1 MSVGGQRDSHGNRMS
16 EISSP
21 LLEVRGLVKDYPGVR
36 ALGGVDLTVNSGQ
49 VHCLIGQNGAGK
61 STLIKC
67 VSGLVEPTAG
77 EVRFQ
82 GEPLPIGDPNA
93 SIARGIA
100 TIYQEL
106 DLVPHLSV
114 ALNVFLGHEQKRGPL
129 LHRAAMHRETEALL
143 ARLGDEGISP
153 TAPVTTLRPAQ
164 QQLVSMARALSHSVK
179 LLILDEPSA
188 VLDDVEVD
196 ALFDVVR
203 RLTAEGVG
211 IIWISHRLGE
221 VAELG
226 DVVTVLKEGRTVA
239 TELPPDTPVDT
250 LIRHMVGGRL
260 EALFPDRR
268 PSGEA
273 TVLEVKGLSRH
284 PDVHDASFELHEG
297 EILGLGGL
305 VGSGRTELLR
315 AVYGLDP
322 AQSGEVRVAGRRLP
336 PGRPDLAIRA
346 GLGFAPEERKSEG
359 LWLDWSLI
367 RNTTI
372 ADLSRFRRGPFTD
385 RASERREASRHLR
398 MLNTQPDAP
407 ERPARQFSG
416 GNQQKAVLARWLLRS
431 CKVLLL
437 DEPTRGVD
445 VGARSEIYRVIA
457 ELAANGIGI
466 AMVSSELAELLGFCH
481 RVLVLREGHIV
492 DELDGA
498 TSTEED
504 ILRSAVPV
512 HHTTKAG

>member
-1 MSVGGQRDSHGNRMS
+1 MS
-16 EISSP
+16 EVSNP
-21 LLEVRGLVKDYPGVR
+21 LLEVRGLVKNYPGVR
-36 ALGGVDLTVNSGQ
+36 ALDGVDLTVTSGQ

-82 GEPLPIGDPNA
+82 GEPLPVGDPNA

-114 ALNVFLGHEQKRGPL
+114 AQNVFLGHEHSRGPL
-129 LHRAAMHRETEALL
+129 LNRAAMNRETRALF
-143 ARLGDEGISP
+143 ARLGDERISP

-164 QQLVSMARALSHSVK
+164 QQIVSMARALSHSVK

-188 VLDDVEVD
+188 VLDDVEVE
-196 ALFDVVR
+196 ALFGVVR

-211 IIWISHRLGE
+211 VVWISHRLGE
-221 VAELG
+221 VTEIG

-239 TELPPDTPVDT
+239 TELPPNIPVET
-250 LIRHMVGGRL
+250 LIGYMVGGRM
-260 EALFPDRR
+260 EALFPDRQLAR
-268 PSGEA
+268 RGNRSSGTRSDA
-273 TVLEVKGLSRH
+273 TPRRLRRLLHLASGRDPGL
-284 PDVHDASFELHEG
+284 A
-297 EILGLGGL
+297 GL

-315 AVYGLDP
+315 LIYGLDP
-322 AQSGEVRVAGRRLP
+322 AQSGEVEVAGSRLP
-336 PGRPDLAIRA
+336 PGRPDSAIKA
-346 GLGFAPEERKSEG
+346 GLGFAPEERKSQG
-359 LWLDWSLI
+359 LWLDWSMI
-367 RNTTI
+367 SNTSI

-385 RASERREASRHLR
+385 RANERREAIRHLR
-398 MLNTQPDAP
+398 SLNTQPDAP
-407 ERPARQFSG
+407 QRVARLFSG

-457 ELAANGIGI
+457 QLAANGIGI
-466 AMVSSELAELLGFCH
+466 VMVSSELAELLGFCH

-512 HHTTKAG
+512 HHATKAG

>member
-1 MSVGGQRDSHGNRMS
+1 MATPATS
-16 EISSP
+16 
-21 LLEVRGLVKDYPGVR
+21 LLEVRGLVKEYPGVR
-36 ALGGVDLTVNSGQ
+36 ALDGVDLTVDRGR

-67 VSGLVEPTAG
+67 VSGLVEPTQG
-77 EVRFQ
+77 EVRFE
-82 GEPLPIGDPNA
+82 GAPLPVGDPNA

-114 ALNVFLGHEQKRGPL
+114 AENVFLGHERRRGPFL
-129 LHRAAMHRETEALL
+129 DRAAMRREAAALL
-143 ARLGDEGISP
+143 ARLGDEDIRPSA
-153 TAPVTTLRPAQ
+153 TVDSLRPAQ
-164 QQLVSMARALSHSVK
+164 QQVVSMARALSHSVK

-188 VLDDVEVD
+188 VLDDVEVE

-221 VAELG
+221 VRSLG
-226 DVVTVLKEGRTVA
+226 DTVTVLKDGRTVA
-239 TELPPDTPVDT
+239 TELPADTPVDT
-250 LIRHMVGGRL
+250 LIGHMVGGRL

-268 PSGEA
+268 PPGEDI
-273 TVLEVKGLSRH
+273 VLEVRGLTR
-284 PDVHDASFELHEG
+284 PPAVHDATFTLRAG
-297 EILGLGGL
+297 EILGLAGL

-315 AVYGLDP
+315 LIHGLDP
-322 AQSGEVRVAGRRLP
+322 AQAGQVLIGGKRLP
-336 PGRPDLAIRA
+336 PGRPDRSIRA
-346 GLGFAPEERKSEG
+346 GLGLAPEERKSEG

-367 RNTTI
+367 RNTSI
-372 ADLSRFRRGPFTD
+372 ADLARFRRGPLLD
-385 RASERREASRHLR
+385 LGGEGREATRHLR
-398 MLNTQPDAP
+398 ELRTRPDAP
-407 ERPARQFSG
+407 RRAARLFSG
-416 GNQQKAVLARWLLRS
+416 GNQQKAVLARWLLRR
-431 CKVLLL
+431 CRVLLL

-457 ELAANGIGI
+457 DLAANGLGI
-466 AMVSSELAELLGFCH
+466 VLVSSELAELLGFCH
-481 RVLVLREGHIV
+481 RVLVVREGHIV

-504 ILRSAVPV
+504 VLRSAVPV
-512 HHTTKAG
+512 HATSKAG

>member
-1 MSVGGQRDSHGNRMS
+1 MADAA
-16 EISSP
+16 SP

-36 ALGGVDLTVNSGQ
+36 ALGGVDLTVTSGQ

-77 EVRFQ
+77 EVRFE
-82 GEPLPIGDPNA
+82 GEPLPVGDPNA

-114 ALNVFLGHEQKRGPL
+114 AQNVFLGHEQKRGPL
-129 LHRAAMHRETEALL
+129 LNRAAMHRETKALL

-221 VAELG
+221 VGELG

-239 TELPPDTPVDT
+239 TELPPDTLVDT
-250 LIRHMVGGRL
+250 LIRHMVGGRM
-260 EALFPDRR
+260 EALFPDRKPFR
-268 PSGEA
+268 DTS
-273 TVLEVKGLSRH
+273 VLEVRGLTRR
-284 PDVHDASFELHEG
+284 PDVHDASFELREG
-297 EILGLGGL
+297 EILGLAGL
-305 VGSGRTELLR
+305 VGSGRTELVR
-315 AVYGLDP
+315 AIYGLDP
-322 AQSGEVRVAGRRLP
+322 TQAGEVRVAGRRLP

-359 LWLDWSLI
+359 LWLDWSMI
-367 RNTTI
+367 RNTSI

-385 RASERREASRHLR
+385 RASERREATRHLQS
-398 MLNTQPDAP
+398 LNTQPDAP
-407 ERPARQFSG
+407 ERPARLFSG

-431 CKVLLL
+431 CRVLLL

-457 ELAANGIGI
+457 GLAANGIGVV
-466 AMVSSELAELLGFCH
+466 MVSSELAELLGFCH
-481 RVLVLREGHIV
+481 RVLVMREGHIV

-498 TSTEED
+498 TSTEEEV
-504 ILRSAVPV
+504 LRSAVPV
-512 HHTTKAG
+512 HHITKAG

>member
-1 MSVGGQRDSHGNRMS
+1 MS

-36 ALGGVDLTVNSGQ
+36 ALGGVDLTADSGQ

-82 GEPLPIGDPNA
+82 GEPLPVGDPHA

-114 ALNVFLGHEQKRGPL
+114 ALNVFLGHEQKRGPVIN
-129 LHRAAMHRETEALL
+129 RAAMHRETQALL

-153 TAPVTTLRPAQ
+153 TAPVTALRPAQ

-188 VLDDVEVD
+188 VLDDVEVE
-196 ALFDVVR
+196 ALFGVVR
-203 RLTAEGVG
+203 RLAAEGVG

-226 DVVTVLKEGRTVA
+226 DAVTVLKEGRTVA
-239 TELPPDTPVDT
+239 TELPPDTPVET
-250 LIRHMVGGRL
+250 LIRHMVGGRM
-260 EALFPDRR
+260 EALFPERTPFR
-268 PSGEA
+268 EA
-273 TVLEVKGLSRH
+273 TVLEVRELTRA
-284 PDVHDASFELHEG
+284 PNVHDASFDLHEG

-315 AVYGLDP
+315 AVYGLDR
-322 AQSGEVRVAGRRLP
+322 AQSGEVRVAERRLP

-372 ADLSRFRRGPFTD
+372 ADLSRFGRGPFTD

-398 MLNTQPDAP
+398 SLNTQPDAP

-431 CKVLLL
+431 CRVLLL

-457 ELAANGIGI
+457 GLAANGIGI
-466 AMVSSELAELLGFCH
+466 VMVSSELAELLGFCH

>member
-1 MSVGGQRDSHGNRMS
+1 MS
-16 EISSP
+16 EAGSP
-21 LLEVRGLVKDYPGVR
+21 LLDVRGLVKDYPGVR
-36 ALGGVDLTVNSGQ
+36 ALDGVDLSVTRGQ

-77 EVRFQ
+77 EVRFE
-82 GEPLPIGDPNA
+82 GEPLPVGDPNA
-93 SIARGIA
+93 SIGRGIA

-114 ALNVFLGHEQKRGPL
+114 ALNVFLGHERNRGPL
-129 LHRAAMHRETEALL
+129 LNRRAMHRETAALL

-153 TAPVTTLRPAQ
+153 TASVTSLRPAAQ
-164 QQLVSMARALSHSVK
+164 QVVSMARALSHSVK

-188 VLDDVEVD
+188 VLDDVEVE
-196 ALFDVVR
+196 ALFKVVR

-221 VAELG
+221 VRQLG
-226 DVVTVLKEGRTVA
+226 DRVTVLKDGRTVA
-239 TELPPDTPVDT
+239 TELPADTPVDT
-250 LIRHMVGGRL
+250 LIGHMVGGRM
-260 EALFPDRR
+260 EALFPDRKPPR
-268 PSGEA
+268 EA
-273 TVLEVKGLSRH
+273 TVLQVQGLTRT
-284 PDVHDASFELHEG
+284 PDVNDASFTLREG
-297 EILGLGGL
+297 EILGLAGL

-315 AVYGLDP
+315 LIYGLDP
-322 AQSGEVRVAGRRLP
+322 AQSGAVEVDGRRLV

-359 LWLDWSLI
+359 LWLDWSLV
-367 RNTTI
+367 RNTSI

-385 RASERREASRHLR
+385 RASERREATRHLR
-398 MLNTQPDAP
+398 SLKTRPDAP

-431 CKVLLL
+431 CRVLLL

-466 AMVSSELAELLGFCH
+466 VMVSSELAELLGFCH

-498 TSTEED
+498 TSTEEEV
-504 ILRSAVPV
+504 LRSAVPV
-512 HHTTKAG
+512 HHTTTKAG

>member
-1 MSVGGQRDSHGNRMS
+1 
-16 EISSP
+16 
-21 LLEVRGLVKDYPGVR
+21 
-36 ALGGVDLTVNSGQ
+36 LGGVDLSVTSGQ

-77 EVRFQ
+77 EVRFE
-82 GEPLPIGDPNA
+82 GEPLPVGDPTA
-93 SIARGIA
+93 AIARGIA

-114 ALNVFLGHEQKRGPL
+114 AQNVFLGHEQKRGPL
-129 LHRAAMHRETEALL
+129 LNRAAMHRETRAPLF

-153 TAPVTTLRPAQ
+153 TAEVSTLRPAQ
-164 QQLVSMARALSHSVK
+164 QQVVSMARALSHSAK

-211 IIWISHRLGE
+211 VIWISHRLGE
-221 VAELG
+221 VGELG

-250 LIRHMVGGRL
+250 LIRHMVGGRM
-260 EALFPDRR
+260 EALFPERG
-268 PSGEA
+268 PSREA
-273 TVLEVKGLSRH
+273 TVLEVRGLTRS
-284 PDVHDASFELHEG
+284 PDVSDASFTLRAG
-297 EILGLGGL
+297 EILGLAGL

-315 AVYGLDP
+315 LIYGLDP
-322 AQSGEVRVAGRRLP
+322 AQSGEVEIGGRRLP

-346 GLGFAPEERKSEG
+346 GLGLAPEERKSEG
-359 LWLDWSLI
+359 LWLDWSMV
-367 RNTTI
+367 RNTSI

-385 RASERREASRHLR
+385 LAGERRDATRHLR
-398 MLNTQPDAP
+398 SLNTQPDAP
-407 ERPARQFSG
+407 ERPARLFSG

-457 ELAANGIGI
+457 DLAANGIGI
-466 AMVSSELAELLGFCH
+466 VMVSSELAELLGFCH

-504 ILRSAVPV
+504 VLRSAVPV

>member
-1 MSVGGQRDSHGNRMS
+1 MADAA
-16 EISSP
+16 SP

-36 ALGGVDLTVNSGQ
+36 ALGGVDLSVTSGQ

-77 EVRFQ
+77 EVRFE
-82 GEPLPIGDPNA
+82 GEPLPVGDPTA

-114 ALNVFLGHEQKRGPL
+114 AQNVFLGHEQKRGPL
-129 LHRAAMHRETEALL
+129 LNRAAMHRETRTLF

-153 TAPVTTLRPAQ
+153 TAEVSTLRPAQ
-164 QQLVSMARALSHSVK
+164 QQVVSMARALSHSAK

-250 LIRHMVGGRL
+250 LIRHMVGGRM
-260 EALFPDRR
+260 EALFPERG
-268 PSGEA
+268 PSREA
-273 TVLEVKGLSRH
+273 TVLEVRGLTRS
-284 PDVHDASFELHEG
+284 PDVSDASFTLREG
-297 EILGLGGL
+297 EILGLAGL

-315 AVYGLDP
+315 LIYGLDP
-322 AQSGEVRVAGRRLP
+322 AQSGEVEVGGRRLP
-336 PGRPDLAIRA
+336 PSRPDLAIRA
-346 GLGFAPEERKSEG
+346 GLGMAPEERKSEG
-359 LWLDWSLI
+359 LWLDWSMV
-367 RNTTI
+367 RNTSI

-385 RASERREASRHLR
+385 RAGERREAVRHLR
-398 MLNTQPDAP
+398 SLNTQPDAP
-407 ERPARQFSG
+407 ERVARLFSG

-457 ELAANGIGI
+457 DLAANGIGI
-466 AMVSSELAELLGFCH
+466 VMVSSELAELLGFCH
-481 RVLVLREGHIV
+481 RVLVLREGRIV

-504 ILRSAVPV
+504 VLQSAVPV

>member
-1 MSVGGQRDSHGNRMS
+1 MS

-36 ALGGVDLTVNSGQ
+36 ALGGVDLTVNGSQ

-82 GEPLPIGDPNA
+82 GEPLPVGDPNA
-93 SIARGIA
+93 SISRGIA

-129 LHRAAMHRETEALL
+129 LNRTAMHRETEALL

-153 TAPVTTLRPAQ
+153 MAPVTTLRPAQ

-250 LIRHMVGGRL
+250 LIKHMVGGRM
-260 EALFPDRR
+260 EALFPERR
-268 PSGEA
+268 PSRET
-273 TVLEVKGLSRH
+273 TVLEVHGLSRT
-284 PDVHDASFELHEG
+284 PDVHDASFDLQEG

-315 AVYGLDP
+315 AVYGMDP
-322 AQSGEVRVAGRRLP
+322 VQSGEVRVAGRRLP

-367 RNTTI
+367 RNTSI
-372 ADLSRFRRGPFTD
+372 ADLSKFRRGPFTD

-398 MLNTQPDAP
+398 SLNTQPDAP

-431 CKVLLL
+431 CRVLLL

-457 ELAANGIGI
+457 GLAANGIGI
-466 AMVSSELAELLGFCH
+466 VMVSSELAELLGFCH

-512 HHTTKAG
+512 HSTTKAG

>member
-1 MSVGGQRDSHGNRMS
+1 MADGTPGARMS
-16 EISSP
+16 EVSNP
-21 LLEVRGLVKDYPGVR
+21 LLEVRGLVKNYPGVR
-36 ALGGVDLTVNSGQ
+36 ALDGVDLTVTSGQ

-82 GEPLPIGDPNA
+82 GEPLPVGDPNA

-114 ALNVFLGHEQKRGPL
+114 AQNVFLGHEHSRGPL
-129 LHRAAMHRETEALL
+129 LNRAAMNRETRALF
-143 ARLGDEGISP
+143 ARLGDERISP

-164 QQLVSMARALSHSVK
+164 QQIVSMARALSHSVK

-188 VLDDVEVD
+188 VLDDVEVE
-196 ALFDVVR
+196 ALFGVVR

-211 IIWISHRLGE
+211 VVWISHRLGE
-221 VAELG
+221 VTEIG

-239 TELPPDTPVDT
+239 TKLPPNTPVET
-250 LIRHMVGGRL
+250 LIGYMVGGRM
-260 EALFPDRR
+260 EALFPDRQ
-268 PSGEA
+268 PHGEA
-273 TVLEVKGLSRH
+273 TVLQVRGLTRP
-284 PDVHDASFELHEG
+284 PDVYDASFTLRQG
-297 EILGLGGL
+297 EILGLAGL

-315 AVYGLDP
+315 LIYGLDP
-322 AQSGEVRVAGRRLP
+322 AQSGEVEVAGSRLP
-336 PGRPDLAIRA
+336 PGRPDSAIKA
-346 GLGFAPEERKSEG
+346 GLGFAPEERKSQG
-359 LWLDWSLI
+359 LWLDWSMI
-367 RNTTI
+367 SNTSI

-385 RASERREASRHLR
+385 RANERREAIRHLR
-398 MLNTQPDAP
+398 SLNTQPDAP
-407 ERPARQFSG
+407 QRVARLFSG

-457 ELAANGIGI
+457 QLAANGIGI
-466 AMVSSELAELLGFCH
+466 VMVSSELAELLGFCH

-512 HHTTKAG
+512 HHATKAG

>member
-1 MSVGGQRDSHGNRMS
+1 MGEAD
-16 EISSP
+16 SP

-36 ALGGVDLTVNSGQ
+36 ALDGVDLTVTRGQ

-77 EVRFQ
+77 EVRFE
-82 GEPLPIGDPNA
+82 GEPLPVGDPTA

-114 ALNVFLGHEQKRGPL
+114 ALNVFLGHERRRGPL
-129 LHRAAMHRETEALL
+129 LNQAAMHRETAALL
-143 ARLGDEGISP
+143 ARLGDEGIAP
-153 TAPVTTLRPAQ
+153 TAAVTTLRPAQ
-164 QQLVSMARALSHSVK
+164 QQVVSMARALSHSVK

-188 VLDDVEVD
+188 VLDDVEVE
-196 ALFDVVR
+196 ALFKVVR

-221 VAELG
+221 VRQLG
-226 DVVTVLKEGRTVA
+226 DRVTVLKEGRTVA

-250 LIRHMVGGRL
+250 LIGHMVGGRM
-260 EALFPDRR
+260 ETLFPDRKPPR
-268 PSGEA
+268 EA
-273 TVLEVKGLSRH
+273 TVLQVRGLTRA
-284 PDVHDASFELHEG
+284 PDVYDASFDLREG
-297 EILGLGGL
+297 EILGL
-305 VGSGRTELLR
+305 
-315 AVYGLDP
+315 
-322 AQSGEVRVAGRRLP
+322 AGRLGPHRAAPPDLWAGP
-336 PGRPDLAIRA
+336 GPVRRGGGWRSPPPARPARPGHPGRPRVHARGTQVPGAVA
-346 GLGFAPEERKSEG
+346 GLEHGPQH
-359 LWLDWSLI
+359 LD
-367 RNTTI
+367 
-372 ADLSRFRRGPFTD
+372 RRPGPV
-385 RASERREASRHLR
+385 
-398 MLNTQPDAP
+398 
-407 ERPARQFSG
+407 PARPVHRSRRRATGSHPPPAVAQHPARRARTPGPQFSG

-431 CKVLLL
+431 CRVLLL

-457 ELAANGIGI
+457 ELAGNGIGI
-466 AMVSSELAELLGFCH
+466 VMVSSELAELLGFCH
-481 RVLVLREGHIV
+481 RVLVVREGHIV

-504 ILRSAVPV
+504 VLRSAVPV

>member
-1 MSVGGQRDSHGNRMS
+1 MSDASG
-16 EISSP
+16 P

-36 ALGGVDLTVNSGQ
+36 ALGGVDLTVTSGQ

-77 EVRFQ
+77 EVRFE
-82 GEPLPIGDPNA
+82 GDLLPVGDPNA

-114 ALNVFLGHEQKRGPL
+114 ANNVFLGHEPKRGPL
-129 LHRAAMHRETEALL
+129 LNRAAMHRETKALF

-153 TAPVTTLRPAQ
+153 TAEVSTLRPAQ
-164 QQLVSMARALSHSVK
+164 QQVVSMARALSHSAK

-188 VLDDVEVD
+188 VLDDVEVE
-196 ALFDVVR
+196 ALFGVVR

-211 IIWISHRLGE
+211 VIWISHRLGE
-221 VAELG
+221 VGQLG

-239 TELPPDTPVDT
+239 TELPPDTPVD
-250 LIRHMVGGRL
+250 V
-260 EALFPDRR
+260 
-268 PSGEA
+268 
-273 TVLEVKGLSRH
+273 
-284 PDVHDASFELHEG
+284 DASFTLREG
-297 EILGLGGL
+297 EILGLAGL

-315 AVYGLDP
+315 LIYGLDP
-322 AQSGEVRVAGRRLP
+322 VQSGEVEVGGRRLP

-346 GLGFAPEERKSEG
+346 GLGLAPEERKSEG
-359 LWLDWSLI
+359 LWLDWSMV
-367 RNTTI
+367 RNTSI
-372 ADLSRFRRGPFTD
+372 ADLARFRRGPFTD
-385 RASERREASRHLR
+385 LASERRDAARHLR
-398 MLNTQPDAP
+398 SLNTQPDAP
-407 ERPARQFSG
+407 ERAARLFSG

-431 CKVLLL
+431 CRVLLL

-457 ELAANGIGI
+457 ELAGNGIGI
-466 AMVSSELAELLGFCH
+466 VMVSSELAELLGFCQ
-481 RVLVLREGHIV
+481 RVLVVREGHIV

-504 ILRSAVPV
+504 VLRSAVPV

>member
-1 MSVGGQRDSHGNRMS
+1 MTEAG
-16 EISSP
+16 SP

-36 ALGGVDLTVNSGQ
+36 ALDGVDLAVTRGQ

-77 EVRFQ
+77 EVRFE
-82 GEPLPIGDPNA
+82 GEPLPVGDPNA
-93 SIARGIA
+93 SIGRGIA

-114 ALNVFLGHEQKRGPL
+114 ALNVFLGHERNRGPL
-129 LHRAAMHRETEALL
+129 LNRAAMHRETEALL

-153 TAPVTTLRPAQ
+153 TASVTSLRPAAQ
-164 QQLVSMARALSHSVK
+164 QVVSMARALSHSVK

-188 VLDDVEVD
+188 VLDDVEVE
-196 ALFDVVR
+196 ALFKVVR

-221 VAELG
+221 VRQLG
-226 DVVTVLKEGRTVA
+226 DLVTVLKDGRTVA
-239 TELPPDTPVDT
+239 TELPADTPVDT
-250 LIRHMVGGRL
+250 LIGHMVGGRM
-260 EALFPDRR
+260 EALFPDRKPPR
-268 PSGEA
+268 EA
-273 TVLEVKGLSRH
+273 TVLQVQGMTRT
-284 PDVHDASFELHEG
+284 PDVNDASFTLREG
-297 EILGLGGL
+297 EILGLAGL

-315 AVYGLDP
+315 VIYGLDP
-322 AQSGEVRVAGRRLP
+322 AQSGQVEVDGRRLA

-346 GLGFAPEERKSEG
+346 GLGLAPEERKSEG
-359 LWLDWSLI
+359 LWLDWSLV
-367 RNTTI
+367 RNTSI

-385 RASERREASRHLR
+385 RASERREATRHLR
-398 MLNTQPDAP
+398 SLKTRPDAP
-407 ERPARQFSG
+407 ERLARQFSG

-431 CKVLLL
+431 CRVLLL

-466 AMVSSELAELLGFCH
+466 VMVSSELAELLGFCH

-504 ILRSAVPV
+504 VLRSAVPV
-512 HHTTKAG
+512 HHTTTKAG

>member
-1 MSVGGQRDSHGNRMS
+1 MTEAG
-16 EISSP
+16 SP

-36 ALGGVDLTVNSGQ
+36 ALDGVDLAVTRGQ

-77 EVRFQ
+77 EVRFE
-82 GEPLPIGDPNA
+82 GEPLPVGDPNA
-93 SIARGIA
+93 SIGRGIA

-114 ALNVFLGHEQKRGPL
+114 ALNVFLGHERNRGPL
-129 LHRAAMHRETEALL
+129 LNRAAMHRETEALL

-153 TAPVTTLRPAQ
+153 TASVTSLRPAAQ
-164 QQLVSMARALSHSVK
+164 QVVSMARALSHSVK

-188 VLDDVEVD
+188 VLDDVEVE
-196 ALFDVVR
+196 ALFKVVR

-221 VAELG
+221 VRQLG
-226 DVVTVLKEGRTVA
+226 DLVTVLKDGRTVA
-239 TELPPDTPVDT
+239 TELPADTPVDT
-250 LIRHMVGGRL
+250 LIGHMVGGRM
-260 EALFPDRR
+260 EALFPDRKPPR
-268 PSGEA
+268 EA
-273 TVLEVKGLSRH
+273 TVLQVQGMTRT
-284 PDVHDASFELHEG
+284 PDVNDASFTLREG
-297 EILGLGGL
+297 EILGLAGL

-315 AVYGLDP
+315 VIYGLDP
-322 AQSGEVRVAGRRLP
+322 AQSGQVEVDGRRLA

-346 GLGFAPEERKSEG
+346 GLGLAPEERKSEG
-359 LWLDWSLI
+359 LWLDWSLV
-367 RNTTI
+367 RNTSI

-385 RASERREASRHLR
+385 RASERREATRHLR
-398 MLNTQPDAP
+398 SLKTRPDAP
-407 ERPARQFSG
+407 ERLARQFSG

-431 CKVLLL
+431 CRVLLL

-466 AMVSSELAELLGFCH
+466 VMVSSELAELLGFCH

-492 DELDGA
+492 DEFDGA

-504 ILRSAVPV
+504 VLRSAVPV
-512 HHTTKAG
+512 HHTTTKAG

>member
-1 MSVGGQRDSHGNRMS
+1 MS
-16 EISSP
+16 EADSP

-36 ALGGVDLTVNSGQ
+36 ALDGVDLTVTPGQ
-49 VHCLIGQNGAGK
+49 VHCLIGKNGAGK

-67 VSGLVEPTAG
+67 ISGLVEPTAG
-77 EVRFQ
+77 EVRFE
-82 GEPLPIGDPNA
+82 GEPLPVGDPNA

-114 ALNVFLGHEQKRGPL
+114 ALNVFLGHEHKRGPL
-129 LHRAAMHRETEALL
+129 LNRAAMHRETAALF
-143 ARLGDEGISP
+143 ARLGDESISP
-153 TAPVTTLRPAQ
+153 TASVSTLRPAQ
-164 QQLVSMARALSHSVK
+164 QQVVSMARALSHSVK

-188 VLDDVEVD
+188 VLDDVEVE
-196 ALFDVVR
+196 ALFGVVR
-203 RLTAEGVG
+203 RLAAEGVG

-221 VAELG
+221 VGALG

-239 TELPPDTPVDT
+239 TELPPDTPIDT
-250 LIRHMVGGRL
+250 LIGHMVGGRMD
-260 EALFPDRR
+260 ALFPDRGPFR
-268 PSGEA
+268 ET
-273 TVLEVKGLSRH
+273 TVLEVRGLTRP
-284 PDVHDASFELHEG
+284 PDVYDASLTLHEG
-297 EILGLGGL
+297 EILGLAGL

-315 AVYGLDP
+315 LIYGLDP
-322 AQSGEVRVAGRRLP
+322 AKSGEVEVGGHRLP

-346 GLGFAPEERKSEG
+346 GLGMAPEERKSEG
-359 LWLDWSLI
+359 LWLDWSMI
-367 RNTTI
+367 RNTSI

-385 RASERREASRHLR
+385 RAAERRDATRHLR
-398 MLNTQPDAP
+398 SLNTQPDAP
-407 ERPARQFSG
+407 ERPARLFSG

-431 CKVLLL
+431 CRVLLL

-457 ELAANGIGI
+457 DLASNGIGI
-466 AMVSSELAELLGFCH
+466 VMVSSELAELLGFCH
-481 RVLVLREGHIV
+481 RVLVMREGHIV

-504 ILRSAVPV
+504 VLRSAVPV
-512 HHTTKAG
+512 HHRAKAG

>member
-1 MSVGGQRDSHGNRMS
+1 MNDAGT
-16 EISSP
+16 P

-36 ALGGVDLTVNSGQ
+36 ALGGVDLTVNRGQ

-77 EVRFQ
+77 EVRFE
-82 GEPLPIGDPNA
+82 GEPLPVGDPSA

-114 ALNVFLGHEQKRGPL
+114 ALNVFLGHEPKRGPL
-129 LHRAAMHRETEALL
+129 LNQAAMHRETEALL

-153 TAPVTTLRPAQ
+153 TAEITSLRPAQ

-196 ALFDVVR
+196 ALFGVVR

-211 IIWISHRLGE
+211 VIWISHRLGE
-221 VAELG
+221 VAEIG

-250 LIRHMVGGRL
+250 LIRHMVGGRM
-260 EALFPDRR
+260 EALFPDRKPIR
-268 PSGEA
+268 DT
-273 TVLEVKGLSRH
+273 TVLEVRGLNRP
-284 PDVHDASFELHEG
+284 PDVHDASFDLHEG
-297 EILGLGGL
+297 EILGLAGL

-322 AQSGEVRVAGRRLP
+322 PQSGKVRIAGQRLP
-336 PGRPDLAIRA
+336 PGRPDLAIKA

-359 LWLDWSLI
+359 LWLDWSMI
-367 RNTTI
+367 RNTSI
-372 ADLSRFRRGPFTD
+372 ADLGRFRRGPFTD
-385 RASERREASRHLR
+385 RAGERREAVRHLR
-398 MLNTQPDAP
+398 SLNTQPDTP
-407 ERPARQFSG
+407 ERPARLFSG

-445 VGARSEIYRVIA
+445 VGARSEIYKVIA
-457 ELAANGIGI
+457 DLAANGIGI
-466 AMVSSELAELLGFCH
+466 VMVSSELAELLGFCH

-504 ILRSAVPV
+504 VLRSAVPV
-512 HHTTKAG
+512 HHIAKAG

>member
-1 MSVGGQRDSHGNRMS
+1 MSDAGN
-16 EISSP
+16 P

-36 ALGGVDLTVNSGQ
+36 ALGGVDLAVTSGQ

-67 VSGLVEPTAG
+67 VSGLIEPTAG
-77 EVRFQ
+77 EVRFE
-82 GEPLPIGDPNA
+82 GETLPVGDPSA

-114 ALNVFLGHEQKRGPL
+114 ALNVFLGHEHKRGPL
-129 LHRAAMHRETEALL
+129 LNQAAMNRETKALL

-153 TAPVTTLRPAQ
+153 TAPVTVLRPAQ

-188 VLDDVEVD
+188 VLDDVEVE
-196 ALFDVVR
+196 ALFGVVR

-211 IIWISHRLGE
+211 VIWISHRLGE
-221 VAELG
+221 VAEIG

-239 TELPPDTPVDT
+239 TEQPPDTPVET
-250 LIRHMVGGRL
+250 LIRHMVGGRM
-260 EALFPDRR
+260 EALFPERR
-268 PSGEA
+268 PSREA
-273 TVLEVKGLSRH
+273 TVLEVRGLTRL
-284 PDVHDASFELHEG
+284 PDVHDASFELREG
-297 EILGLGGL
+297 EILGLAGL
-305 VGSGRTELLR
+305 VGSGRTELVR
-315 AVYGLDP
+315 TIYGLDP
-322 AQSGEVRVAGRRLP
+322 SQAGEVRVADSRLP

-359 LWLDWSLI
+359 LWLDWNMI
-367 RNTTI
+367 RNTSI
-372 ADLSRFRRGPFTD
+372 ADLSRFRRGPFID
-385 RASERREASRHLR
+385 RGSERREAARHLR
-398 MLNTQPDAP
+398 SLNTQPDAP
-407 ERPARQFSG
+407 ERLARQFSG

-431 CKVLLL
+431 CKVLIL

-457 ELAANGIGI
+457 DLAANGIGI
-466 AMVSSELAELLGFCH
+466 VMVSSELAELLGFCH

-504 ILRSAVPV
+504 VLRSAVPV
-512 HHTTKAG
+512 HHITKAG

>member
-1 MSVGGQRDSHGNRMS
+1 MSDAG
-16 EISSP
+16 SP

-36 ALGGVDLTVNSGQ
+36 ALGGVDLTVTSGQ

-67 VSGLVEPTAG
+67 VSGLVEPTSG
-77 EVRFQ
+77 EVRFE
-82 GEPLPIGDPNA
+82 GEPLPVGDPNA

-114 ALNVFLGHEQKRGPL
+114 AQNVFLGHEQKRGPL
-129 LHRAAMHRETEALL
+129 LNRAAMHRETKALL

-196 ALFDVVR
+196 TLFDVVR

-250 LIRHMVGGRL
+250 LIRHMVGGRM
-260 EALFPDRR
+260 EALFPDRGSSR
-268 PSGEA
+268 ET
-273 TVLEVKGLSRH
+273 TVLEVRGLTRT
-284 PDVHDASFELHEG
+284 PDVYDASFTLREG
-297 EILGLGGL
+297 EILGLAGL
-305 VGSGRTELLR
+305 VGSGRTELVR

-322 AQSGEVRVAGRRLP
+322 AQAGEVKVAGRRLP

-359 LWLDWSLI
+359 LWLDWSMI
-367 RNTTI
+367 RNTSI

-385 RASERREASRHLR
+385 RTGERREAVRHLR
-398 MLNTQPDAP
+398 SLNTQPDAP

-457 ELAANGIGI
+457 DLAANGIGI
-466 AMVSSELAELLGFCH
+466 VMVSSELAELLGFCH

-504 ILRSAVPV
+504 VLRSAVPV